1 MTERIGQRTLR
12 FDQAPRILSHAAA
25 VGKKEGAGPLG
36 AQFDFVAPDDRMG
49 QKSWELAESELQKT
63 AIRTALQKGGLS
75 RDDLDLVLAGD
86 LLNQCTGSF
95 LASMQSDVPYLGQY
109 GACSTM
115 AQGLALGACL
125 LAGGAA
131 RRLLAAASSH
141 FCSAERQYR
150 FPLAYGGQ
158 RTPPAQWTATA
169 AGAAVLAAGQPRR
182 KSAPQGAGAVLA
194 AGQPRRKSAPQGA
207 GAVLAAG
214 QPRRKSAPQGAGA
227 VLAAGQPHHKS
238 TPQGAEAAVGRS
250 GQDAADGDLLIT
262 HALFGKMVEM
272 GVTDANNM
280 GAAMAPAAYDTLSTL
295 LADLGAQP
303 RDFDCIVTGDLGHVG
318 ADILLTLLRED
329 GIDLSPVYS
338 DCGSLLFGEKQDAHA
353 GGSGCGCSAAVLCG
367 PLLRDMHAGKIRRLV
382 FAGTGAMMSPT
393 SVQQGQPIAGI
404 CHAVVIERSGA

>member
-1 MTERIGQRTLR
+1 MTERIGQRTLH

-158 RTPPAQWTATA
+158 RTPTAQWTATA
-169 AGAAVLAAGQPRR
+169 AGAAVLAAGQHRR
-182 KSAPQGAGAVLA
+182 KSAPQGAEAVLA

-207 GAVLAAG
+207 ETAA
-214 QPRRKSAPQGAGA
+214 
-227 VLAAGQPHHKS
+227 
-238 TPQGAEAAVGRS
+238 GRS

>member
-1 MTERIGQRTLR
+1 MIERIGRRTLR
-12 FDQAPRILSHAAA
+12 FTDPPRILSHAAA
-25 VGKKEGAGPLG
+25 VGKKEGEGPLSG
-36 AQFDFVAPDDRMG
+36 RFDFVTQDDRMG

-63 AIRTALQKGGLS
+63 AIRTALQKAGMQKS
-75 RDDLDLVLAGD
+75 DLDMILAGD

-125 LAGGAA
+125 VEGGAA
-131 RRLLAAASSH
+131 RRLVASASSH

-158 RTPPAQWTATA
+158 RTPTAQWTATA
-169 AGAAVLAAGQPRR
+169 AGAAVLGGQ
-182 KSAPQGAGAVLA
+182 G
-194 AGQPRRKSAPQGA
+194 
-207 GAVLAAG
+207 
-214 QPRRKSAPQGAGA
+214 
-227 VLAAGQPHHKS
+227 
-238 TPQGAEAAVGRS
+238 S
-250 GQDAADGDLLIT
+250 GHIRIT

-272 GVTDANNM
+272 GVKDANNM

-303 RDFDCIVTGDLGHVG
+303 KDFDCIVTGDLGHVG

-329 GIDLSPVYS
+329 KIDLSPVYS
-338 DCGSLLFGEKQDAHA
+338 DCGSLLFGDGQDAHA

-367 PLLRDMHAGKIRRLV
+367 PLLRDMQAGKIRRLV

>member
-1 MTERIGQRTLR
+1 MIRRIGQRTLQLENR
-12 FDQAPRILSHAAA
+12 PFLLAHAAA
-25 VGKKEGAGPLG
+25 VGKKEGEGPLG
-36 AQFDFVAPDDRMG
+36 AQFDFVTEDDRMG

-63 AIRTALQKGGLS
+63 AIETALNKAGLQKG
-75 RDDLDLVLAGD
+75 DLDMILAGD
-86 LLNQCTGSF
+86 LLNQCIGSF

-125 LAGGAA
+125 VEGGAA
-131 RRLLAAASSH
+131 RRLVASASSH

-158 RTPPAQWTATA
+158 RTPTAQWTATA
-169 AGAAVLAAGQPRR
+169 AGAAVLGGQ
-182 KSAPQGAGAVLA
+182 G
-194 AGQPRRKSAPQGA
+194 
-207 GAVLAAG
+207 
-214 QPRRKSAPQGAGA
+214 
-227 VLAAGQPHHKS
+227 
-238 TPQGAEAAVGRS
+238 S
-250 GQDAADGDLLIT
+250 GHIRIT

-272 GVTDANNM
+272 GVKDANNM

-303 RDFDCIVTGDLGHVG
+303 KDFDCIVTGDLGHVG

-329 GIDLSPVYS
+329 KIDLSPVYS
-338 DCGSLLFGEKQDAHA
+338 DCGSLLFGDGQDVHA

-367 PLLRDMHAGKIRRLV
+367 PLLRDMQAGKIRRLV

>member
-1 MTERIGQRTLR
+1 MIRRIGQRTLQLENR
-12 FDQAPRILSHAAA
+12 PFLLAHAAA
-25 VGKKEGAGPLG
+25 VGKKEGEGPLG
-36 AQFDFVAPDDRMG
+36 AQFDFVTEDDRMG

-63 AIRTALQKGGLS
+63 AIETALNKAGLQKG
-75 RDDLDLVLAGD
+75 DLDMILAGD
-86 LLNQCTGSF
+86 LLNQCIGSF

-125 LAGGAA
+125 VEGGAA
-131 RRLLAAASSH
+131 RRLVASASSH

-158 RTPPAQWTATA
+158 RTPTAQWTATA
-169 AGAAVLAAGQPRR
+169 AGAAVLGGQ
-182 KSAPQGAGAVLA
+182 G
-194 AGQPRRKSAPQGA
+194 
-207 GAVLAAG
+207 
-214 QPRRKSAPQGAGA
+214 
-227 VLAAGQPHHKS
+227 
-238 TPQGAEAAVGRS
+238 S
-250 GQDAADGDLLIT
+250 GHIRIT

-272 GVTDANNM
+272 GVKDANNM

-303 RDFDCIVTGDLGHVG
+303 KDFDYIVTGDLGHVG

-329 GIDLSPVYS
+329 KIDLSPVYS
-338 DCGSLLFGEKQDAHA
+338 DCGSLLFGDGQDAHA

-367 PLLRDMHAGKIRRLV
+367 PLLRDMQAGKIRRLV

>member
-1 MTERIGQRTLR
+1 MIRRIGQRTLQLENR
-12 FDQAPRILSHAAA
+12 PFLLAHAAA
-25 VGKKEGAGPLG
+25 VGKKEGEGPLG
-36 AQFDFVAPDDRMG
+36 AQFDFVTEDDRMG

-63 AIRTALQKGGLS
+63 AIETALSKAGLQKG
-75 RDDLDLVLAGD
+75 DLDLILAGD
-86 LLNQCTGSF
+86 LLNQCIGSF

-125 LAGGAA
+125 VEGGAA
-131 RRLLAAASSH
+131 RRLVASASSH

-158 RTPPAQWTATA
+158 RTPTAQWTATA
-169 AGAAVLAAGQPRR
+169 AGAAVLGGQ
-182 KSAPQGAGAVLA
+182 G
-194 AGQPRRKSAPQGA
+194 
-207 GAVLAAG
+207 
-214 QPRRKSAPQGAGA
+214 
-227 VLAAGQPHHKS
+227 
-238 TPQGAEAAVGRS
+238 S
-250 GQDAADGDLLIT
+250 GHIRIT

-272 GVTDANNM
+272 GVKDANNM

-303 RDFDCIVTGDLGHVG
+303 ADFDCIVTGDLGHVG

-329 GIDLSPVYS
+329 KIDLSPVYS
-338 DCGSLLFGEKQDAHA
+338 DCGSLLFDDGQDAHA

-367 PLLRDMHAGKIRRLV
+367 PLLRDMQAGKIRRLV

>member
-1 MTERIGQRTLR
+1 MIRRIGQRTLQLENR
-12 FDQAPRILSHAAA
+12 PFLLAHAAA
-25 VGKKEGAGPLG
+25 VGKKEGEGPLG
-36 AQFDFVAPDDRMG
+36 AQFDFVTEDDRMG

-63 AIRTALQKGGLS
+63 AIETALSKAGLQKG
-75 RDDLDLVLAGD
+75 DLDLILAGD
-86 LLNQCTGSF
+86 LLNQCIGSF

-125 LAGGAA
+125 VEGGAA
-131 RRLLAAASSH
+131 RRLVASASSH

-158 RTPPAQWTATA
+158 RTPTAQWTATA
-169 AGAAVLAAGQPRR
+169 AGAAVLGGQ
-182 KSAPQGAGAVLA
+182 G
-194 AGQPRRKSAPQGA
+194 
-207 GAVLAAG
+207 
-214 QPRRKSAPQGAGA
+214 
-227 VLAAGQPHHKS
+227 
-238 TPQGAEAAVGRS
+238 S
-250 GQDAADGDLLIT
+250 GHIRIT

-272 GVTDANNM
+272 GVKDANNM

-303 RDFDCIVTGDLGHVG
+303 ADFDCIVTGDLGHVG

-329 GIDLSPVYS
+329 KIDLSPVYS
-338 DCGSLLFGEKQDAHA
+338 DCGSLLFGDGQDVHA

-367 PLLRDMHAGKIRRLV
+367 PLLRDMQAGKIRRLV

>member
-1 MTERIGQRTLR
+1 MIERIGRRTLR
-12 FDQAPRILSHAAA
+12 FTDPPRILSHAAA
-25 VGKKEGAGPLG
+25 VGKKEGEGPLSG
-36 AQFDFVAPDDRMG
+36 RFDFVTQDDRMG

-63 AIRTALQKGGLS
+63 AIRTALQKAGMQKS
-75 RDDLDLVLAGD
+75 DLDMILAGD

-115 AQGLALGACL
+115 AQELALGACL
-125 LAGGAA
+125 VGGGAA
-131 RRLLAAASSH
+131 QRLLAAASSH

-158 RTPPAQWTATA
+158 RTPTAQWTATA
-169 AGAAVLAAGQPRR
+169 AGAVVLGEGQSRPSRAKRDNAAGLG
-182 KSAPQGAGAVLA
+182 KQG
-194 AGQPRRKSAPQGA
+194 
-207 GAVLAAG
+207 
-214 QPRRKSAPQGAGA
+214 
-227 VLAAGQPHHKS
+227 
-238 TPQGAEAAVGRS
+238 
-250 GQDAADGDLLIT
+250 DGHICIT

-280 GAAMAPAAYDTLSTL
+280 GAAMAPAAYNTLSTL

-303 RDFDCIVTGDLGHVG
+303 KDFDCIVTGDLGHVG
-318 ADILLTLLRED
+318 ADLLLTLLRED
-329 GIDLSPVYS
+329 RIDLSPVYS
-338 DCGSLLFGEKQDAHA
+338 DCGSLLFGDEQDAHA

-367 PLLRDMHAGKIRRLV
+367 PLLRDMQAGKIKRLV

>member
-1 MTERIGQRTLR
+1 MIRRIGQRTLQLENR
-12 FDQAPRILSHAAA
+12 PFLLAHAAA
-25 VGKKEGAGPLG
+25 VGKKEGEGPLG
-36 AQFDFVAPDDRMG
+36 AQFDFVTEDDRMG

-63 AIRTALQKGGLS
+63 AIETALNKAGLQKG
-75 RDDLDLVLAGD
+75 DLDLILAGD
-86 LLNQCTGSF
+86 LLNQCIGSF

-125 LAGGAA
+125 VEGGAA
-131 RRLLAAASSH
+131 RRLVASASSH

-158 RTPPAQWTATA
+158 RTPTAQWTATA
-169 AGAAVLAAGQPRR
+169 AGAAVLGER
-182 KSAPQGAGAVLA
+182 G
-194 AGQPRRKSAPQGA
+194 
-207 GAVLAAG
+207 
-214 QPRRKSAPQGAGA
+214 
-227 VLAAGQPHHKS
+227 
-238 TPQGAEAAVGRS
+238 S
-250 GQDAADGDLLIT
+250 GHIRIT

-272 GVTDANNM
+272 GVKDANNM

-303 RDFDCIVTGDLGHVG
+303 ADFDCIVTGDLGHVG

-329 GIDLSPVYS
+329 KIDLSPVYS
-338 DCGSLLFGEKQDAHA
+338 DCGSLLFGDGQDAHA

-367 PLLRDMHAGKIRRLV
+367 PLLRDMQAGKIKRLV

>member
-1 MTERIGQRTLR
+1 MIRRIGQRTLQLENR
-12 FDQAPRILSHAAA
+12 PFLLAHAAA
-25 VGKKEGAGPLG
+25 VGKKEGEGPLG
-36 AQFDFVAPDDRMG
+36 SQFDFVTEDDRMG

-63 AIRTALQKGGLS
+63 AIETALNKAGLQKG
-75 RDDLDLVLAGD
+75 DLDMILAGD
-86 LLNQCTGSF
+86 LLNQCIGSF

-125 LAGGAA
+125 VEGGAA
-131 RRLLAAASSH
+131 RRLVASASSH

-158 RTPPAQWTATA
+158 RTPTAQWTATA
-169 AGAAVLAAGQPRR
+169 AGAAVLGGQ
-182 KSAPQGAGAVLA
+182 G
-194 AGQPRRKSAPQGA
+194 
-207 GAVLAAG
+207 
-214 QPRRKSAPQGAGA
+214 
-227 VLAAGQPHHKS
+227 
-238 TPQGAEAAVGRS
+238 S
-250 GQDAADGDLLIT
+250 GHIRIT

-272 GVTDANNM
+272 GVKDANNM

-303 RDFDCIVTGDLGHVG
+303 KDFDCIVTGDLGHVG

-329 GIDLSPVYS
+329 KIDLSPVYS
-338 DCGSLLFGEKQDAHA
+338 DCGSLLFGDGQDAHA

-367 PLLRDMHAGKIRRLV
+367 PLLRDMQAGKIRRLV

>member
-1 MTERIGQRTLR
+1 MIRRIGQRTLQLENR
-12 FDQAPRILSHAAA
+12 PFLLAHAAA
-25 VGKKEGAGPLG
+25 VGKKEGEGPLG
-36 AQFDFVAPDDRMG
+36 AQFDFVTEDDRMG

-63 AIRTALQKGGLS
+63 AIETALSKAGLQKG
-75 RDDLDLVLAGD
+75 DLDMILAGD
-86 LLNQCTGSF
+86 LLNQCIGSF

-125 LAGGAA
+125 VEGGAA
-131 RRLLAAASSH
+131 RRLVASASSH

-158 RTPPAQWTATA
+158 RTPTAQWTATA
-169 AGAAVLAAGQPRR
+169 AGAAVLGGQ
-182 KSAPQGAGAVLA
+182 G
-194 AGQPRRKSAPQGA
+194 
-207 GAVLAAG
+207 
-214 QPRRKSAPQGAGA
+214 
-227 VLAAGQPHHKS
+227 
-238 TPQGAEAAVGRS
+238 S
-250 GQDAADGDLLIT
+250 GHIRIT

-272 GVTDANNM
+272 GVKDANNM

-303 RDFDCIVTGDLGHVG
+303 KDFDCIVTGDLGHVG

-329 GIDLSPVYS
+329 KIDLSPVYS
-338 DCGSLLFGEKQDAHA
+338 DCGSLLFGDGQDAHA

-367 PLLRDMHAGKIRRLV
+367 PLLRDMQAGKIRRLV

>member
-1 MTERIGQRTLR
+1 MIERIGRRTLR
-12 FDQAPRILSHAAA
+12 FTDPPRILSHAAA
-25 VGKKEGAGPLG
+25 VGKKEGEGPLSG
-36 AQFDFVAPDDRMG
+36 RFDFVTQDDRMG

-63 AIRTALQKGGLS
+63 AIRTALQKAGMQKS
-75 RDDLDLVLAGD
+75 DLDMILAGD

-125 LAGGAA
+125 VEGGAA
-131 RRLLAAASSH
+131 QRLLAAASSH

-158 RTPPAQWTATA
+158 RTPTAQWTATA
-169 AGAAVLAAGQPRR
+169 AGAAVLGGQ
-182 KSAPQGAGAVLA
+182 G
-194 AGQPRRKSAPQGA
+194 
-207 GAVLAAG
+207 
-214 QPRRKSAPQGAGA
+214 
-227 VLAAGQPHHKS
+227 
-238 TPQGAEAAVGRS
+238 S
-250 GQDAADGDLLIT
+250 GHIRIT

-272 GVTDANNM
+272 GVKDANNM

-303 RDFDCIVTGDLGHVG
+303 KDFDCIVTGDLGHVG

-329 GIDLSPVYS
+329 KIDLSPVYS
-338 DCGSLLFGEKQDAHA
+338 DCGSLLFGDGQDAHA

-367 PLLRDMHAGKIRRLV
+367 PLLRDMQAGKIRRLV

>member
-1 MTERIGQRTLR
+1 MIRRIGQRTLQLENR
-12 FDQAPRILSHAAA
+12 PFLLAHAAA
-25 VGKKEGAGPLG
+25 VGKKEGEGPLG
-36 AQFDFVAPDDRMG
+36 AQFDFVTEDDRMG

-63 AIRTALQKGGLS
+63 AIETALSKAGLQKG
-75 RDDLDLVLAGD
+75 DLDMILAGD
-86 LLNQCTGSF
+86 LLNQCIGSF

-125 LAGGAA
+125 VEGGAA
-131 RRLLAAASSH
+131 RRLVAAASSH

-158 RTPPAQWTATA
+158 RTPTAQWTATA
-169 AGAAVLAAGQPRR
+169 AGAAVLGGQ
-182 KSAPQGAGAVLA
+182 G
-194 AGQPRRKSAPQGA
+194 
-207 GAVLAAG
+207 
-214 QPRRKSAPQGAGA
+214 
-227 VLAAGQPHHKS
+227 
-238 TPQGAEAAVGRS
+238 S
-250 GQDAADGDLLIT
+250 GHIRIT

-272 GVTDANNM
+272 GVKDANNM

-303 RDFDCIVTGDLGHVG
+303 KDFDCIVTGDLGHVG

-329 GIDLSPVYS
+329 KIDLSPVYS
-338 DCGSLLFGEKQDAHA
+338 DCGSLLFGDGQDAHA

-367 PLLRDMHAGKIRRLV
+367 PLLRDMQAGKIRRLV

>member
-1 MTERIGQRTLR
+1 MIRRIGQRTLQLENR
-12 FDQAPRILSHAAA
+12 PFLLAHAAA
-25 VGKKEGAGPLG
+25 VGKKEGEGPLG
-36 AQFDFVAPDDRMG
+36 AQFDFVTEDDRMG

-63 AIRTALQKGGLS
+63 AIETALNKAGLQKG
-75 RDDLDLVLAGD
+75 DLDLILAGD
-86 LLNQCTGSF
+86 LLNQCIGSF

-125 LAGGAA
+125 VEGGAA
-131 RRLLAAASSH
+131 RRLVASASSH

-158 RTPPAQWTATA
+158 RTPTAQWTATA
-169 AGAAVLAAGQPRR
+169 AGAAVLGGQ
-182 KSAPQGAGAVLA
+182 G
-194 AGQPRRKSAPQGA
+194 
-207 GAVLAAG
+207 
-214 QPRRKSAPQGAGA
+214 
-227 VLAAGQPHHKS
+227 
-238 TPQGAEAAVGRS
+238 S
-250 GQDAADGDLLIT
+250 GHIRIT

-272 GVTDANNM
+272 GVKDANNM

-303 RDFDCIVTGDLGHVG
+303 ADFDCIVTGDLGHVG

-329 GIDLSPVYS
+329 KIDLSPVYS
-338 DCGSLLFGEKQDAHA
+338 DCGSLLFGDGQDAHA

-367 PLLRDMHAGKIRRLV
+367 PLLRDMQAGKIKRLV

>member
-1 MTERIGQRTLR
+1 MIRRIGQRTLQLENR
-12 FDQAPRILSHAAA
+12 PFLLAHAAA
-25 VGKKEGAGPLG
+25 VGKKEGEGPLG
-36 AQFDFVAPDDRMG
+36 AQFDFVTEDDRMG

-63 AIRTALQKGGLS
+63 AIETALNKAGLQKS
-75 RDDLDLVLAGD
+75 DLDLILAGD
-86 LLNQCTGSF
+86 LLNQCIGSF

-125 LAGGAA
+125 VEGGAA
-131 RRLLAAASSH
+131 RRLVASASSH

-158 RTPPAQWTATA
+158 RTPTAQWTATA
-169 AGAAVLAAGQPRR
+169 AGAAVLGGQ
-182 KSAPQGAGAVLA
+182 G
-194 AGQPRRKSAPQGA
+194 
-207 GAVLAAG
+207 
-214 QPRRKSAPQGAGA
+214 
-227 VLAAGQPHHKS
+227 
-238 TPQGAEAAVGRS
+238 S
-250 GQDAADGDLLIT
+250 GHIRIT

-272 GVTDANNM
+272 GVKDANNM

-303 RDFDCIVTGDLGHVG
+303 KDFNCIVTGDLGHVG

-329 GIDLSPVYS
+329 KIDLSPVYS
-338 DCGSLLFGEKQDAHA
+338 DCGSLLFGDGQDAHA

-367 PLLRDMHAGKIRRLV
+367 PLLRDMQAGKIRRLV

>member
-1 MTERIGQRTLR
+1 MIKRIGQRTLQLENR
-12 FDQAPRILSHAAA
+12 PFLLAHAAA
-25 VGKKEGAGPLG
+25 VGKKEGEGPLG
-36 AQFDFVAPDDRMG
+36 AQFDFVTRDDRMG

-63 AIRTALQKGGLS
+63 AIETALKKAGLQKSGL
-75 RDDLDLVLAGD
+75 DMILAGD
-86 LLNQCTGSF
+86 LLNQCIGSF

-125 LAGGAA
+125 VEGGAA
-131 RRLLAAASSH
+131 RRLVAAASSH

-158 RTPPAQWTATA
+158 RTPTAQWTATA
-169 AGAAVLAAGQPRR
+169 AGAAVLGE
-182 KSAPQGAGAVLA
+182 QG
-194 AGQPRRKSAPQGA
+194 
-207 GAVLAAG
+207 
-214 QPRRKSAPQGAGA
+214 
-227 VLAAGQPHHKS
+227 
-238 TPQGAEAAVGRS
+238 S
-250 GQDAADGDLLIT
+250 GHIRIT

-272 GVTDANNM
+272 GVKDANNM

-303 RDFDCIVTGDLGHVG
+303 ADFDCIVTGDLGHVG
-318 ADILLTLLRED
+318 ADLLLTLLRED
-329 GIDLSPVYS
+329 NIDLIPVYS
-338 DCGSLLFGEKQDAHA
+338 DCGSLLFGDEQDAHA

-367 PLLRDMHAGKIRRLV
+367 PLLRDMQAGKIKRLV

>member
-12 FDQAPRILSHAAA
+12 FDEAPRILSHAAA

-36 AQFDFVAPDDRMG
+36 ARFDFVAPDDRMG

-158 RTPPAQWTATA
+158 RTPTAQWTATA

-182 KSAPQGAGAVLA
+182 KSAPQGAETA
-194 AGQPRRKSAPQGA
+194 A
-207 GAVLAAG
+207 
-214 QPRRKSAPQGAGA
+214 
-227 VLAAGQPHHKS
+227 
-238 TPQGAEAAVGRS
+238 GRS